1 MAADLLYSETER
13 DLAAALS
20 DLLAAAAAPA
30 DVLARTE
37 QPETYDAKLWRTVA
51 AEIGIAGLLIP
62 EPLGGA
68 GASYRELAA
77 AAEQFGAAVAPIPY
91 LGSAVV
97 ATAALLSAARS
108 AAAADADSAGQGPAA
123 PWTSGEGLSGPA
135 AAARA
140 AALRAQAQAS
150 SAGSART
157 APVSP
162 AAGLLRQLADGS
174 LTAAL
179 AVTVTAAPR
188 GPFPAA
194 VRVSGRGPA
203 GSPAGGAGTG
213 RDRAGAGTVK
223 LRGMV
228 KAVADALPAGA
239 LLVPAEGVPNGLFLV
254 EATAPGVHRIPVVSL
269 DMTRQLCDISFDDAE
284 ARQIVVGEA
293 AAAAVDAGLA
303 AGAAV
308 LAAEQLGLAQRCL
321 DLTVAYVKERRQFAR
336 PVGSFQA
343 LKHRLA
349 DLWTTITLARAA
361 SRYAAACL
369 ADDDPDAPVA
379 IALAKSA
386 CCEAAVLAAEEMV
399 QLHGGIGFTWEHP
412 AHLYLKRAKAASV
425 TFGTPGAHLA
435 ALATLVDLPA
445 PGACRLPLRYRWS
458 SSWSSSRLAS
468 GPA

>member
-77 AAEQFGAAVAPIPY
+77 AAEQFGVAVAPIPY
-91 LGSAVV
+91 LGSAAV

-108 AAAADADSAGQGPAA
+108 AAADADSAGQQPAA
-123 PWTSGEGLSGPA
+123 PWASGEGLSGPA

-140 AALRAQAQAS
+140 AALRGQAQAG
-150 SAGSART
+150 SAGAAQA

-162 AAGLLRQLADGS
+162 AAGLLRRLADGS

-179 AVTVTAAPR
+179 AVTVAAAPR

-203 GSPAGGAGTG
+203 GS
-213 RDRAGAGTVK
+213 GTVK
-223 LRGMV
+223 LRGMI

-239 LLVPAEGVPNGLFLV
+239 LLVPAEGVPNGLYLV
-254 EATAPGVHRIPVVSL
+254 DATAPGVHRSPVVSL
-269 DMTRQLCDISFDDAE
+269 DMTRQLCDISLDDAE
-284 ARQIVVGEA
+284 ARQIAVGRAAEEA
-293 AAAAVDAGLA
+293 VGAGLT

-336 PVGSFQA
+336 PVGSFQS

-349 DLWTTITLARAA
+349 DLWTAITLARAA

-369 ADDDPDAPVA
+369 ADGDPDAPVA
-379 IALAKSA
+379 VALAKSA
-386 CCEAAVLAAEEMV
+386 CSEAAVLAAEEMV

-425 TFGTPGAHLA
+425 AFGTPGAHLA
-435 ALATLVDLPA
+435 SLGALVDLPA
-445 PGACRLPLRYRWS
+445 PGA
-458 SSWSSSRLAS
+458 
-468 GPA
+468 

>member
-1 MAADLLYSETER
+1 VRAVADLLYSETER
-13 DLAAALS
+13 DLAATLS
-20 DLLAAAAAPA
+20 ELLKAEAAPA
-30 DVLARTE
+30 GVLARTE
-37 QPETYDAKLWRTVA
+37 QTETYDRKLWHTVA
-51 AEIGIAGLLIP
+51 AEIGVAGLLIP

-91 LGSAVV
+91 LGSAAV
-97 ATAALLSAARS
+97 ATTTLLAAARS
-108 AAAADADSAGQGPAA
+108 AAAADAVADSQGPAQ

-140 AALRAQAQAS
+140 AALRAQAQAD
-150 SAGSART
+150 AQGGART

-179 AVTVTAAPR
+179 AVTAGTAPR
-188 GPFPAA
+188 APFPAV
-194 VRVSGRGPA
+194 VRVSGRGA
-203 GSPAGGAGTG
+203 
-213 RDRAGAGTVK
+213 DAGAVR
-223 LRGMV
+223 LRGQV
-228 KAVADALPAGA
+228 RAVPDALPAGA
-239 LLVPAEGVPNGLFLV
+239 LLVPAEGVPNALFLV
-254 EATAPGVHRIPVVSL
+254 DATAPGVHRSPVVSL

-284 ARQIVVGEA
+284 GRQIVVGDA
-293 AAAAVDAGLA
+293 ARAAVAAGLA
-303 AGAAV
+303 AGAAI

-321 DLTVAYVKERRQFAR
+321 DLTVAYVKDRRQFAR

-343 LKHRLA
+343 VKHRLA

-369 ADDDPDAPVA
+369 ADNDPDAPVA
-379 IALAKSA
+379 VALAKSA
-386 CCEAAVLAAEEMV
+386 CSDAAVLAAEEMV

-425 TFGTPGAHLA
+425 TYGTPGAHRA
-435 ALATLVDLPA
+435 ALADLADLPA
-445 PGACRLPLRYRWS
+445 PGA
-458 SSWSSSRLAS
+458 
-468 GPA
+468 

>member
-108 AAAADADSAGQGPAA
+108 AAAAGRRPGRPGARRPVDVRRGALRSGRGRPRGRAPRPGAGEFRAA
-123 PWTSGEGLSGPA
+123 RHRAGVARG
-135 AAARA
+135 RA
-140 AALRAQAQAS
+140 AAPAGRRLADRRPRGDGHRRA
-150 SAGSART
+150 ART
-157 APVSP
+157 VP
-162 AAGLLRQLADGS
+162 
-174 LTAAL
+174 
-179 AVTVTAAPR
+179 
-188 GPFPAA
+188 
-194 VRVSGRGPA
+194 GRGPGQRA
-203 GSPAGGAGTG
+203 RPGRLTGGRRG
-213 RDRAGAGTVK
+213 RGEGTVK

-254 EATAPGVHRIPVVSL
+254 EATAPGVHRTPVVSL

-293 AAAAVDAGLA
+293 ARAAVDAGLA

-399 QLHGGIGFTWEHP
+399 QMHGGIGFTWEHP

-425 TFGTPGAHLA
+425 TLGTPAAHLA
-435 ALATLVDLPA
+435 ALAALVDLPA
-445 PGACRLPLRYRWS
+445 PDA
-458 SSWSSSRLAS
+458 
-468 GPA
+468 

>member
-20 DLLAAAAAPA
+20 DLLGSAAAPA

-97 ATAALLSAARS
+97 ATAVLLSAARS
-108 AAAADADSAGQGPAA
+108 AAAAADSASRGPAA
-123 PWTSGEGLSGPA
+123 PWASGEGLSGPA
-135 AAARA
+135 AFARA

-150 SAGSART
+150 SGA
-157 APVSP
+157 APTEVVSP

-179 AVTVTAAPR
+179 AVTATAAPR
-188 GPFPAA
+188 GPFPAV

-203 GSPAGGAGTG
+203 GSGTGGAGE
-213 RDRAGAGTVK
+213 GTVK

-254 EATAPGVHRIPVVSL
+254 DATAPGVHRSPVVSL
-269 DMTRQLCDISFDDAE
+269 DMTRQLCDISFDDAD

-293 AAAAVDAGLA
+293 ATAAVDAGLA

-425 TFGTPGAHLA
+425 IFGAPGAHLA

-445 PGACRLPLRYRWS
+445 PNP
-458 SSWSSSRLAS
+458 
-468 GPA
+468 

>member
-1 MAADLLYSETER
+1 MATDLLYSETER
-13 DLAAALS
+13 DLAASLA
-20 DLLAAAAAPA
+20 DLLRDAAAPA

-51 AEIGIAGLLIP
+51 VEIGIAGLLIP

-91 LGSAVV
+91 LGSSAV

-108 AAAADADSAGQGPAA
+108 AAAAGADSAGRDAAA
-123 PWTSGEGLSGPA
+123 PWASGEGLSGPA
-135 AAARA
+135 AFARA
-140 AALRAQAQAS
+140 AALRAQAQANS
-150 SAGSART
+150 RGAARSE
-157 APVSP
+157 PVSP

-179 AVTVTAAPR
+179 AVTASTAP
-188 GPFPAA
+188 GGEFPAA
-194 VRVSGRGPA
+194 ARVSGRGPA
-203 GSPAGGAGTG
+203 GSGPGGPGDG
-213 RDRAGAGTVK
+213 SVK
-223 LRGMV
+223 LRGLIR
-228 KAVADALPAGA
+228 AVPDALPAGA

-254 EATAPGVHRIPVVSL
+254 EASAPGVHRSPVVSL
-269 DMTRQLCDISFDDAE
+269 DMTRQLCDISLDDAE
-284 ARQIVVGEA
+284 ARLVVVGEA
-293 AAAAVDAGLA
+293 ARTAVEAGLA

-336 PVGSFQA
+336 PIGSFQA
-343 LKHRLA
+343 IKHRLA

-379 IALAKSA
+379 VALAKSA

-425 TFGTPGAHLA
+425 SFGTPGAHLA
-435 ALATLVDLPA
+435 ALAALVDLPA
-445 PGACRLPLRYRWS
+445 PGA
-458 SSWSSSRLAS
+458 
-468 GPA
+468 

>member
-13 DLAAALS
+13 DLAAALA
-20 DLLAAAAAPA
+20 DLLANSAAPA

-91 LGSAVV
+91 LGSAAV
-97 ATAALLSAARS
+97 ATAVLLSAARS
-108 AAAADADSAGQGPAA
+108 AAAAETDSASRDSAA
-123 PWTSGEGLSGPA
+123 PWASGEGLSGPA
-135 AAARA
+135 AFARA
-140 AALRAQAQAS
+140 AALRAQAEAS
-150 SAGSART
+150 SGAARA

-162 AAGLLRQLADGS
+162 GAGLLRQLADGS
-174 LTAAL
+174 VTAAL
-179 AVTVTAAPR
+179 AMTATAAPR
-188 GPFPAA
+188 GAFPA
-194 VRVSGRGPA
+194 VIRVSGRGPA
-203 GSPAGGAGTG
+203 GS
-213 RDRAGAGTVK
+213 GTVK

-228 KAVADALPAGA
+228 KAVTDALPAGM

-254 EATAPGVHRIPVVSL
+254 DATATGVHRTPVVSL

-284 ARQIVVGEA
+284 ARQVVVGEA
-293 AAAAVDAGLA
+293 ARVAVDAGLA
-303 AGAAV
+303 AGAAM

-336 PVGSFQA
+336 QIGSFQA

-379 IALAKSA
+379 VALAKSA

-425 TFGTPGAHLA
+425 TFGTPGAYLA
-435 ALATLVDLPA
+435 ALAALVDLPA
-445 PGACRLPLRYRWS
+445 PEA
-458 SSWSSSRLAS
+458 
-468 GPA
+468 

>member
-1 MAADLLYSETER
+1 ML
-13 DLAAALS
+13 
-20 DLLAAAAAPA
+20 
-30 DVLARTE
+30 
-37 QPETYDAKLWRTVA
+37 
-51 AEIGIAGLLIP
+51 
-62 EPLGGA
+62 
-68 GASYRELAA
+68 
-77 AAEQFGAAVAPIPY
+77 F
-91 LGSAVV
+91 
-97 ATAALLSAARS
+97 RS
-108 AAAADADSAGQGPAA
+108 
-123 PWTSGEGLSGPA
+123 
-135 AAARA
+135 
-140 AALRAQAQAS
+140 QA
-150 SAGSART
+150 

-179 AVTVTAAPR
+179 AVTVTAVPR

-203 GSPAGGAGTG
+203 GS
-213 RDRAGAGTVK
+213 GTVK
-223 LRGMV
+223 LRGLV

-239 LLVPAEGVPNGLFLV
+239 LLVPAEGVPNGLYLV
-254 EATAPGVHRIPVVSL
+254 DANGPGVHRSPVVSL
-269 DMTRQLCDISFDDAE
+269 DMTRQLCDISLDDAE
-284 ARQIVVGEA
+284 ARQIAVGRA
-293 AAAAVDAGLA
+293 AEAAVDAGLT

-369 ADDDPDAPVA
+369 ADGDPDAPVA
-379 IALAKSA
+379 VALAKSA

-399 QLHGGIGFTWEHP
+399 QMHGGIGFTWEHP

-425 TFGTPGAHLA
+425 AFGTPGAHLA
-435 ALATLVDLPA
+435 ALADLVDLP
-445 PGACRLPLRYRWS
+445 
-458 SSWSSSRLAS
+458 
-468 GPA
+468 GPEA

>member
-1 MAADLLYSETER
+1 MAVDLLYSETER

-20 DLLAAAAAPA
+20 DLLAAEAAPA

-37 QPETYDAKLWRTVA
+37 QPETYDGKLWRTVA
-51 AEIGIAGLLIP
+51 AQIGVAGLLIP

-97 ATAALLSAARS
+97 ATAVLLSAARS
-108 AAAADADSAGQGPAA
+108 AAAEAAAAERGPAA
-123 PWTSGEGLSGPA
+123 PWASGEGLSGPA
-135 AAARA
+135 AFARA
-140 AALRAQAQAS
+140 AALRAQAQAEA
-150 SAGSART
+150 AGTAT
-157 APVSP
+157 AAPVSP

-179 AVTVTAAPR
+179 VVPISAAPR

-194 VRVSGRGPA
+194 VRVAGRGPA
-203 GSPAGGAGTG
+203 G
-213 RDRAGAGTVK
+213 AGTVR
-223 LRGMV
+223 LRGQV

-254 EATAPGVHRIPVVSL
+254 EATAPGVHRAPVVSL

-284 ARQIVVGEA
+284 ARQIVVGGA
-293 AAAAVDAGLA
+293 ARSAVDAGLT
-303 AGAAV
+303 AGAAM

-321 DLTVAYVKERRQFAR
+321 DLTIGYLKERRQFAR

-369 ADDDPDAPVA
+369 ADNDRDAQVA
-379 IALAKSA
+379 VALAKSA

-425 TFGTPGAHLA
+425 AFGTPGAHLA
-435 ALATLVDLPA
+435 ALGALVDLPA
-445 PGACRLPLRYRWS
+445 PTA
-458 SSWSSSRLAS
+458 
-468 GPA
+468 

>member
-1 MAADLLYSETER
+1 
-13 DLAAALS
+13 
-20 DLLAAAAAPA
+20 
-30 DVLARTE
+30 
-37 QPETYDAKLWRTVA
+37 
-51 AEIGIAGLLIP
+51 
-62 EPLGGA
+62 
-68 GASYRELAA
+68 
-77 AAEQFGAAVAPIPY
+77 
-91 LGSAVV
+91 
-97 ATAALLSAARS
+97 
-108 AAAADADSAGQGPAA
+108 
-123 PWTSGEGLSGPA
+123 
-135 AAARA
+135 
-140 AALRAQAQAS
+140 
-150 SAGSART
+150 
-157 APVSP
+157 VSP

-194 VRVSGRGPA
+194 VRVTGRGPA
-203 GSPAGGAGTG
+203 GS
-213 RDRAGAGTVK
+213 GTVK

-239 LLVPAEGVPNGLFLV
+239 LVVPAEGVPNGLYLV
-254 EATAPGVHRIPVVSL
+254 DATAPGVHRSPVVSL
-269 DMTRQLCDISFDDAE
+269 DMTRQLCDISLDDAE
-284 ARQIVVGEA
+284 ARQIAVGRAAEA
-293 AAAAVDAGLA
+293 AVGAGLT

-369 ADDDPDAPVA
+369 ADGDPDAPVA
-379 IALAKSA
+379 VALAKSA

-399 QLHGGIGFTWEHP
+399 QMHGGIGFTWEHP

-425 TFGTPGAHLA
+425 AFGSPGAHLA
-435 ALATLVDLPA
+435 ALAALVDLPA
-445 PGACRLPLRYRWS
+445 PEA
-458 SSWSSSRLAS
+458 
-468 GPA
+468 

>member
-1 MAADLLYSETER
+1 MSTMAADLLYSETER
-13 DLAAALS
+13 DLQAALA
-20 DLLAAAAAPA
+20 DLLRDAAAPA

-37 QPETYDAKLWRTVA
+37 QPETYDAKLWRRVA

-91 LGSAVV
+91 LGSAAV
-97 ATAALLSAARS
+97 AAAALLSAARS
-108 AAAADADSAGQGPAA
+108 AAAAADAADRGPAA
-123 PWTSGEGLSGPA
+123 PWASGEGLSGPA
-135 AAARA
+135 AFARA

-150 SAGSART
+150 SGSART
-157 APVSP
+157 EPVSP

-174 LTAAL
+174 LTAVL
-179 AVTVTAAPR
+179 AVTATTAPGGA
-188 GPFPAA
+188 FPAA
-194 VRVSGRGPA
+194 VRVSGRGPD
-203 GSPAGGAGTG
+203 GSGMGGAGE
-213 RDRAGAGTVK
+213 RSLK
-223 LRGMV
+223 LRGLIR
-228 KAVADALPAGA
+228 AVPDALPAGV

-254 EATAPGVHRIPVVSL
+254 EATAPGVHRSPVVSL
-269 DMTRQLCDISFDDAE
+269 DMTRQLCDISLDDAE
-284 ARQIVVGEA
+284 ARPIAIGEA
-293 AAAAVDAGLA
+293 ARAAVDAGLA

-336 PVGSFQA
+336 PIGSFQA

-369 ADDDPDAPVA
+369 ADNDPDAPVA
-379 IALAKSA
+379 VALAKSA

-435 ALATLVDLPA
+435 SLAALVNLPA
-445 PGACRLPLRYRWS
+445 PGA
-458 SSWSSSRLAS
+458 
-468 GPA
+468 

>member
-13 DLAAALS
+13 DLAATLS
-20 DLLAAAAAPA
+20 DLLANSAAPA

-91 LGSAVV
+91 LGSAAV
-97 ATAALLSAARS
+97 ATAVLLSAARS
-108 AAAADADSAGQGPAA
+108 AAAAEAAAASRETAA
-123 PWTSGEGLSGPA
+123 PWASGEGLSGPA
-135 AAARA
+135 AFARA

-150 SAGSART
+150 SGEAARST
-157 APVSP
+157 PVSP

-179 AVTVTAAPR
+179 AVTATAAPG
-188 GPFPAA
+188 GPFPATI
-194 VRVSGRGPA
+194 RVSGRGPA
-203 GSPAGGAGTG
+203 GSGRDGADGG
-213 RDRAGAGTVK
+213 RDRAGEGMVK
-223 LRGMV
+223 LRGLV
-228 KAVADALPAGA
+228 KAVADALPAGM

-254 EATAPGVHRIPVVSL
+254 DANAAGVHRTPVVSL

-293 AAAAVDAGLA
+293 ARAAVDAGLA
-303 AGAAV
+303 AGAAM

-336 PVGSFQA
+336 QIGSFQA

-379 IALAKSA
+379 VALAKSA

-445 PGACRLPLRYRWS
+445 PEA
-458 SSWSSSRLAS
+458 
-468 GPA
+468 